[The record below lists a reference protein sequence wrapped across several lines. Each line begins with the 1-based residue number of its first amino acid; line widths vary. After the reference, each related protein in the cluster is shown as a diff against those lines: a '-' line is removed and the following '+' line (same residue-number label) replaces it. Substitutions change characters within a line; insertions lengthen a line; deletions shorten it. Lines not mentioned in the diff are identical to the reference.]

1 MDDIFTRVGN
11 RRRVLFPASPSS
23 IASKV
28 GISDAPTTTTIGAGH
43 SQVRY
48 PSVSRSAALF
58 ARNSRGETDFELTAL
73 RKRGFFYDNLW
84 S

>member
-11 RRRVLFPASPSS
+11 RRRVFFPASPSS

-58 ARNSRGETDFELTAL
+58 ARNSRSETAFDSQPCESGA
-73 RKRGFFYDNLW
+73 FFYDNLW